1 MQVKVEISLY
11 PLKENYI
18 EVILEFIKNLNS
30 YENIKVETNQL
41 STQIFGDYDFI
52 MNLLTKELK
61 VVNKDNTAVA
71 VVKIIGFEPIQ

>member
-61 VVNKDNTAVA
+61 VVYKDNTAVA